1 MRILYLLVLLAVAI
15 VAVAFTAQN
24 DVEVAV
30 KFFGLSASGSLSLV
44 LVVTLSIGIIL
55 GLLIM
60 APSVFKRA
68 LSASGLKRRLAKV
81 EKDSARLKEQAAPE
95 AAEGE
100 SVASASGQEA
110 PGAQP
115 TGMDAAEAGRTG
127 ASPETKA
134 PPKKTKG
141 RSAK

>member
-30 KFFGLSASGSLSLV
+30 RFFGLSASGSLSLV
-44 LVVTLSIGIIL
+44 LVVTLSIGIII

-68 LSASGLKRRLAKV
+68 LSASGLRKRLAKA
-81 EKDSARLKEQAAPE
+81 EKLGAGASVNAAGQAVAPAQPSAGAVDSAAGQSGVPSSPRPVEG
-95 AAEGE
+95 AEGI
-100 SVASASGQEA
+100 AAQA
-110 PGAQP
+110 PA
-115 TGMDAAEAGRTG
+115 
-127 ASPETKA
+127 
-134 PPKKTKG
+134 PKK
-141 RSAK
+141 RHR